1 MAQFFT
7 DKYLKYRAALER
19 RPVEGDR
26 QCDQCG
32 YNVKGLRFG
41 GRCPECGTPIRYRRD
56 PTLWFDELP
65 LKLIRRFQRSCLLAT
80 VTLFGMMALAVVRF
94 QAAIPG
100 YGTALFAGIG
110 LWVYASWRLTEPFD
124 HPRAA
129 SLGLGRL
136 SRLRRA
142 ARLLQLGW
150 LVFAVAVGLAVAV
163 AVPPQGLFILWVAG
177 PMGVAGLVCLV
188 LYLGR
193 IASWVRDDFAE
204 KAFDLSVLG
213 TVLGAGLLLIILGL
227 GFAMGGLQ
235 IYFVPFML
243 VLSLGL
249 TVVSLLAFPVGLL
262 SLSRSVGWSARH
274 ARARQARS
282 GELDQRMAP
291 RPDPTPA
298 STDPIPLVGESA
310 DPPSRKPTGTQEQE
324 QAR

>member
-1 MAQFFT
+1 MAQFLT

-19 RPVEGDR
+19 RPIEDDR

-32 YNVKGLRFG
+32 YNVKGLKFG

-65 LKLIRRFQRSCLLAT
+65 LTLIRRFQRSCLLAT
-80 VTLFGMMALAVVRF
+80 VTLFGMMALAVVRL
-94 QAAIPG
+94 QAASPG
-100 YGTALFAGIG
+100 FGTALLAGIG
-110 LWVYASWRLTEPFD
+110 LWVYAAWRLTVPFD
-124 HPRAA
+124 HPRAV

-142 ARLLQLGW
+142 ARLLQLAW
-150 LVFAVAVGLAVAV
+150 LFFAGAVAV
-163 AVPPQGLFILWVAG
+163 AAASKWLSLFWAAG
-177 PMGVAGLVCLV
+177 PVGVAGLVCLV

-204 KAFDLSVLG
+204 KAFDLSVFG
-213 TVLGAGLLLIILGL
+213 TVLGAGLSLIIPGLGL
-227 GFAMGGLQ
+227 AMGGFA
-235 IYFVPFML
+235 INFVPFML
-243 VLSLGL
+243 VFSLGL

-282 GELDQRMAP
+282 REVDQRMAP
-291 RPDPTPA
+291 RPDPIPA
-298 STDPIPLVGESA
+298 PTEPIPLEGESA
-310 DPPSRKPTGTQEQE
+310 DPPYPPSRNPTGTQEQE
-324 QAR
+324 EAR

>member
-1 MAQFFT
+1 MAQFLT

-32 YNVKGLRFG
+32 YNLRGLRFG
-41 GRCPECGTPIRYRRD
+41 GRCPECGTTIRYRRD

-65 LKLIRRFQRSCLLAT
+65 LTLIRRFQRSCLLAT
-80 VTLFGMMALAVVRF
+80 MTLFGMMALAVVRF

-100 YGTALFAGIG
+100 YGTALLAGIG
-110 LWVYASWRLTEPFD
+110 LWVYAAWRLTVPFD

-142 ARLLQLGW
+142 ARLLQLAW
-150 LVFAVAVGLAVAV
+150 LFFAGAVAV
-163 AVPPQGLFILWVAG
+163 AAATKWLSFFWAAG
-177 PMGVAGLVCLV
+177 PVGVAGLVCLV

-193 IASWVRDDFAE
+193 IASWVRDEFAE
-204 KAFDLSVLG
+204 KAFDLSVFG
-213 TVLGAGLLLIILGL
+213 TVLGAGLSLIILGL
-227 GFAMGGLQ
+227 GLAMGGFA
-235 IYFVPFML
+235 INFVPFML

-249 TVVSLLAFPVGLL
+249 TLVSLLAFPVGLL

-274 ARARQARS
+274 ARARQVRS
-282 GELDQRMAP
+282 GEVDQRMAP
-291 RPDPTPA
+291 RPDPIPA
-298 STDPIPLVGESA
+298 CTDPIPLAGQSA
-310 DPPSRKPTGTQEQE
+310 DPPDPPSRKPTGTQEQE
-324 QAR
+324 EAR

>member
-1 MAQFFT
+1 MAQFLT

-19 RPVEGDR
+19 RPIEDDR

-32 YNVKGLRFG
+32 YNVKGLKFG

-65 LKLIRRFQRSCLLAT
+65 LTLIRRFQRSCLLAT
-80 VTLFGMMALAVVRF
+80 VTLFGMMALAVVRL
-94 QAAIPG
+94 QAASPG
-100 YGTALFAGIG
+100 SGTALLAGIG
-110 LWVYASWRLTEPFD
+110 LWVYAAWRLTVPFD

-142 ARLLQLGW
+142 ARLLQLAW
-150 LVFAVAVGLAVAV
+150 LFFAGAVAV
-163 AVPPQGLFILWVAG
+163 AAASKWLSLFWAAG
-177 PMGVAGLVCLV
+177 PVGVAGLVCLV

-204 KAFDLSVLG
+204 KAFDLSVFG
-213 TVLGAGLLLIILGL
+213 TVLGAGLSLIIPGLGL
-227 GFAMGGLQ
+227 AMGGFA
-235 IYFVPFML
+235 INFVPFML
-243 VLSLGL
+243 VFSLGL

-274 ARARQARS
+274 ARARQVRS
-282 GELDQRMAP
+282 GEVAQRMAP

-298 STDPIPLVGESA
+298 CTDPIPLVGESA
-310 DPPSRKPTGTQEQE
+310 DPPHPPSRKPTGTQEQE
-324 QAR
+324 EAR

>member
-26 QCDQCG
+26 QCDLCG
-32 YNVKGLRFG
+32 YNLRGLRFG
-41 GRCPECGTPIRYRRD
+41 GRCPECGTTIRYRRD

-65 LKLIRRFQRSCLLAT
+65 LRLIRRFQRSCLLAT

-94 QAAIPG
+94 QAAPPG
-100 YGTALFAGIG
+100 SGTTLLAGIG
-110 LWVYASWRLTEPFD
+110 LWVYAAWRLTEPFD

-142 ARLLQLGW
+142 ARLLQFAW
-150 LVFAVAVGLAVAV
+150 LVFGGAAAA
-163 AVPPQGLFILWVAG
+163 ARPGLFLLWAAG
-177 PMGVAGLVCLV
+177 LPAVAGLVCLV

-193 IASWVRDDFAE
+193 IASWVRDEFAE
-204 KAFDLSVLG
+204 KAFDLSVWG
-213 TVLGAGLLLIILGL
+213 TVLGAGLLFIILGL

-235 IYFVPFML
+235 IYVVPFML

-262 SLSRSVGWSARH
+262 SLGRSVGWSARH

-282 GELDQRMAP
+282 SEVAKRMAP

-298 STDPIPLVGESA
+298 PTDPIPLVGESA
-310 DPPSRKPTGTQEQE
+310 EPPPRKPIGTQEQE
-324 QAR
+324 EAR

>member
-32 YNVKGLRFG
+32 YNLRGLRFG
-41 GRCPECGTPIRYRRD
+41 GRCPECGTTIRYRRD

-65 LKLIRRFQRSCLLAT
+65 LTLIRRFQRSCLLAT

-94 QAAIPG
+94 QAAPPG
-100 YGTALFAGIG
+100 SGTALLSGIG
-110 LWVYASWRLTEPFD
+110 VWVYAAWRLTVPFD

-142 ARLLQLGW
+142 ARLLQLAW
-150 LVFAVAVGLAVAV
+150 LVFAGAVA
-163 AVPPQGLFILWVAG
+163 ASPPRLFLLWAAGLPA
-177 PMGVAGLVCLV
+177 VAGLVCLV

-193 IASWVRDDFAE
+193 IASWVRDEFAE
-204 KAFDLSVLG
+204 KAFDLSVFG
-213 TVLGAGLLLIILGL
+213 TVLGSGLSLIITGL

-235 IYFVPFML
+235 INFVPFML
-243 VLSLGL
+243 VFSLGL

-282 GELDQRMAP
+282 GELAQRMAP
-291 RPDPTPA
+291 RLDPTPA
-298 STDPIPLVGESA
+298 CTDPIPLAGASA
-310 DPPSRKPTGTQEQE
+310 DPPSRKPTGSQEQE
-324 QAR
+324 EAR

>member
-19 RPVEGDR
+19 RPIEGDR

-56 PTLWFDELP
+56 PTFWFDELP
-65 LKLIRRFQRSCLLAT
+65 LTLIRRFQRSCLLAT
-80 VTLFGMMALAVVRF
+80 VTLLGMMALAVVRL
-94 QAAIPG
+94 QAATPG
-100 YGTALFAGIG
+100 SGTALLAGIG
-110 LWVYASWRLTEPFD
+110 LWVCAAWRLTEPFD

-142 ARLLQLGW
+142 ARWLQLAW
-150 LVFAVAVGLAVAV
+150 LVFGGVGAVAAALPGLALLWAT
-163 AVPPQGLFILWVAG
+163 GL
-177 PMGVAGLVCLV
+177 MGVAGLVCLV

-193 IASWVRDDFAE
+193 IASWVRDEFAE

-213 TVLGAGLLLIILGL
+213 TVLGAGLSLIILGL
-227 GFAMGGLQ
+227 GFTMGGWR
-235 IYFVPFML
+235 IFVVPFML

-249 TVVSLLAFPVGLL
+249 MVVSLLAFPVGLL
-262 SLSRSVGWSARH
+262 SLSRSVGWSVHH

-282 GELDQRMAP
+282 GEVAQRMAP

-298 STDPIPLVGESA
+298 STDPIPLVAEST

>member
-19 RPVEGDR
+19 RPIEGDR

-32 YNVKGLRFG
+32 YNLRGLRFG

-56 PTLWFDELP
+56 PTFWFDELP

-94 QAAIPG
+94 QAATPG
-100 YGTALFAGIG
+100 SGTALLAGIG
-110 LWVYASWRLTEPFD
+110 LWVYAAWRLTEPFD

-129 SLGLGRL
+129 SLGLGHQ

-142 ARLLQLGW
+142 ARLLQLAW
-150 LVFAVAVGLAVAV
+150 LVFAGAGALG
-163 AVPPQGLFILWVAG
+163 AVPPWLFFLWATGLL
-177 PMGVAGLVCLV
+177 GVAGLVCLV

-193 IASWVRDDFAE
+193 IASWLRDEFSE

-213 TVLGAGLLLIILGL
+213 TVLGAGLSLIIRGL
-227 GFAMGGLQ
+227 GFTMGGLQ
-235 IYFVPFML
+235 INFVPFML

-262 SLSRSVGWSARH
+262 SLSGSVGWSARH

-282 GELDQRMAP
+282 GELAQRMAP

-324 QAR
+324 EAR